1 VKKRNTF
8 YSFGVATE
16 KDVVMIRSGAS
27 LQLWSVDELQ
37 VPLWL

>member
-1 VKKRNTF
+1 MILLERRACFVKKRNTF

-27 LQLWSVDELQ
+27 LQL
-37 VPLWL
+37 